1 MSTKTSKIAYTK
13 TDEAPALATHSFL
26 PIISKFAKPAN
37 IEFEVKD
44 ISLAARLLANFSDFL
59 KEDQK
64 VSDALAELGELAK
77 SPEANIIKLPNI
89 SASVPQLTAVIKELQ
104 AKGFAVPNY
113 PEEAKTDE
121 EKAIKQR
128 YAKVLGSA
136 VNPVLR
142 EGNSDRRAPKPVKE
156 YARKNPHSMGAWS
169 KDSKSHVATM
179 ASGDFRSNEKSVTL
193 PEATSVDI
201 IHVDNNGT
209 KKTLKEKLALK
220 EGEIIDATLMSK
232 AALLQFL
239 SEQIEDDKAQGIL
252 FSIHM
257 KATMMKVSD
266 PIIFGHAVK
275 VYFKEV

>member
-232 AALLQFL
+232 AALLKFL
-239 SEQIEDDKAQGIL
+239 SEQIEDAKAQGIL
-252 FSIHM
+252 FSIH
-257 KATMMKVSD
+257 
-266 PIIFGHAVK
+266 
-275 VYFKEV
+275 